1 MRGANERLRQFVD
14 AQLLIS
20 AHTTSG
26 YAESCSGAAI
36 SALYGASALD
46 LPRRA
51 VVHLEGGIGAIAQS
65 LAQEIATFVPERR
78 QLWSARMAERSTIA
92 NRRTASSSRT
102 GGRVGA
108 GGDASNIPALHPP

>member
-51 VVHLEGGIGAIAQS
+51 VVHLEGAIAQS

-92 NRRTASSSRT
+92 NRRTASSSRA
-102 GGRVGA
+102 GGRFGA
-108 GGDASNIPALHPP
+108 GGDASDIPTLHPP